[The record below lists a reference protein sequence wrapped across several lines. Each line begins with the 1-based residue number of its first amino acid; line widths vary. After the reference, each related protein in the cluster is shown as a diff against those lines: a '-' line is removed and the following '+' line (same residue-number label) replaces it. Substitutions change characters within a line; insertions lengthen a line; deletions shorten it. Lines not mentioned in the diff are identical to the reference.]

1 MHTCIVLY
9 DILDKIICFC
19 YLCGHD
25 QRKLWIKL
33 TLLYLH
39 NDYTILWVYSV
50 VWDIMGFNWKKHDTI
65 ANDQP
70 RPAVRVND
78 IHLTLNICYNFKKSV
93 CCTK

>member
-1 MHTCIVLY
+1 M
-9 DILDKIICFC
+9 
-19 YLCGHD
+19 
-25 QRKLWIKL
+25 
-33 TLLYLH
+33 LYLH

-78 IHLTLNICYNFKKSV
+78 IHLTLNIHVCYNFKKSV